1 MGGSSSAATSSKT
14 YQSEN
19 NSTLADYSQGNGDRS
34 NVSVS
39 GEGNQISILDGG
51 AIRDSLQFADK
62 QNERAQTAVA
72 VSVAATQALAAR
84 QSQND
89 ADTVD
94 KIIALTDTI
103 TTGGAMTTT
112 KYLIGMF
119 VFFALAGAAV
129 AILGGKKGKA

>member
-1 MGGSSSAATSSKT
+1 MGGSSKASTSSST
-14 YQSEN
+14 TQTEY
-19 NSTLADYSQGNGDRS
+19 NSTLADYSQGDGDRS

-39 GEGNQISILDGG
+39 GTSNRVEILDGG
-51 AIRDSLQFADK
+51 AIRDSFAFADK

-84 QSQND
+84 QAQND

-94 KIIALTDTI
+94 KIIALTDTV

-112 KYLIGMF
+112 KYLIGMV

-129 AILGGKKGKA
+129 AIMTSKKGKA